1 MFAETPT
8 PPRGNITLDDRL
20 DHIDTSL
27 NEIKHTMAEEKTSIA
42 LIQSKL
48 ALHDTILMGT
58 CGVVGVA
65 IVSAIMVLVLK

>member
-1 MFAETPT
+1 MSDTPT
-8 PPRGNITLDDRL
+8 PQYGNITLDERL
-20 DHIDTSL
+20 ERIDTSL
-27 NEIKHTMAEEKTSIA
+27 IEIKEGMAEEKTSIA

-65 IVSAIMVLVLK
+65 IVSAVMVMVLK

>member
-1 MFAETPT
+1 MGAETPD
-8 PPRGNITLDDRL
+8 PYRGNITLDDRL

-27 NEIKHTMAEEKTSIA
+27 TEIKNTMAEEKTSIA

-58 CGVVGVA
+58 CGVVGVSIIA
-65 IVSAIMVLVLK
+65 AVMAMVIK